1 MKKFFLTYGDKN
13 FSIAK
18 KHLSLLAKESN
29 FFDEVVALGPDDLDN
44 DFKNQFSKIL
54 ETKKGGGFWIWKHR
68 VIKNLLNDLSNDDLI
83 IYCDAGAS
91 LNYKAEKRFTEY
103 IEIISDSSF
112 GNFRMECEPQYKEIN
127 YTTKQLF
134 DYFDVPYSS
143 EIAKSTQFQAGHMIF
158 KKNNHT
164 HDYLNHY
171 SHLLNK
177 DDELITDFYS
187 SENQHEKFIENRH
200 DQSIFSL
207 MSKIYGCELI
217 KNETE
222 FKSRPSEQYEY
233 PFLSVRTY
241 GHGLRDKLDFML
253 NKKKY
258 AKKIIYF

>member
-1 MKKFFLTYGDKN
+1 M
-13 FSIAK
+13 
-18 KHLSLLAKESN
+18 
-29 FFDEVVALGPDDLDN
+29 GPNDLDKE
-44 DFKNQFSKIL
+44 FKNQFNKIL
-54 ETKKGGGFWIWKHR
+54 ETKKGGGFWIWKYR
-68 VIKNLLNDLSNDDLI
+68 IIENLLNDLSDDDLI

-91 LNYKAEKRFTEY
+91 LNYKAKKKFDEY
-103 IEIISDSSF
+103 IEIIRDSSF

-134 DYFDVPYSS
+134 DYFDVTYSS
-143 EIAKSTQFQAGHMIF
+143 KIANSTQLQAGHMIF

-164 HDYLNHY
+164 KDYLNHY
-171 SHLLNK
+171 SYLLSK
-177 DDELITDFYS
+177 DDQLITDYYS
-187 SENQHEKFIENRH
+187 FENQHEKFIENRH

-222 FKSRPSEQYEY
+222 FKNRVSEQYEY

-241 GHGLRDKLDFML
+241 GHGLKDKLDFMF